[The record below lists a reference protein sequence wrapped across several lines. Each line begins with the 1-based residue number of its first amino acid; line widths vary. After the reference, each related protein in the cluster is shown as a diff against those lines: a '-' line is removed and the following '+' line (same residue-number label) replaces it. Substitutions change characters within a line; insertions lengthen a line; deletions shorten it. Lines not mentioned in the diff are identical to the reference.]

1 MQGKDRTPWATESL
15 PRTTMSVTLAVSQ
28 ASHLLSRLVTP
39 VPLTQLPQR
48 KPVVE
53 RERDRAHLKHNDR
66 AHLGLPCSRT
76 LRPYLVCCKCTAGL
90 SGPVPET
97 Q

>member
-1 MQGKDRTPWATESL
+1 MYHDTLQEDHTTPWATESL
-15 PRTTMSVTLAVSQ
+15 PRPTMSMTLAVSQ

-53 RERDRAHLKHNDR
+53 RERDRAHLNHNDR
-66 AHLGLPCSRT
+66 AH
-76 LRPYLVCCKCTAGL
+76 
-90 SGPVPET
+90 
-97 Q
+97 